1 MRGYGRSARATVLGL
16 VLSASLFA
24 ADRDPG
30 DWHYAM
36 EGQLL
41 RDRVRVLIDGET
53 ALEAHMRFFG
63 GRREARAEGRFR
75 GRSLVIRCTRNPLV
89 DALSCWIR
97 VDGEVRSNHVVM
109 Q

>member
-1 MRGYGRSARATVLGL
+1 MRGYRRSARVTALGL
-16 VLSASLFA
+16 ALSTSLFA

-30 DWHYAM
+30 AWHYAM

-41 RDRVRVLIDGET
+41 RDRVRVVIDGET

-63 GRREARAEGRFR
+63 DRREARAKGRFR
-75 GRSLVIRCTRNPLV
+75 GHALVIRCARNPLV
-89 DALSCWIR
+89 DALNCWIR